1 MTTNEENRLD
11 LEIKKKKI
19 KLLEQY
25 IKVFDLLPPVQKKKY
40 VPLLPESPEVWEK
53 EFCKDCNQCYACKGS
68 AATNLAWI
76 KILPICLCDRC
87 YKYLMSGRS
96 KELYRILEKK
106 KIRPFETYYVSGIS
120 LVHFERVDKNGK
132 ETRK

>member
-1 MTTNEENRLD
+1 MTTNEERQLD

-25 IKVFDLLPPVQKKKY
+25 SKVLD
-40 VPLLPESPEVWEK
+40 LLPESPEVWEK
-53 EFCKDCNQCYACKGS
+53 EFCKDCNECYACKGS
-68 AATNLAWI
+68 SAANLAWI

-87 YKYLMSGRS
+87 YEYLMSDRS
-96 KELYRILEKK
+96 KELYRILEK